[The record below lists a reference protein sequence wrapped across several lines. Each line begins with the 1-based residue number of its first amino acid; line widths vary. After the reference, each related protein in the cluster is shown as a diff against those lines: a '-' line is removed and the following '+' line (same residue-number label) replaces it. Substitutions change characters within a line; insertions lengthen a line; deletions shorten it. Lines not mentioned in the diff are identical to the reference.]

1 MTSRVLIIIFP
12 VFIFHSVVDV
22 SAQSSCTVTPI
33 NPPTLTAAGGVLANG
48 TENVTFECNCS
59 FASSDVRWYDPNG
72 DPVRSTS
79 SNSYMVGSPYR
90 VDGDNNVTLV
100 IPTFNDLYNGN
111 YTCRRRGTNESS
123 PTATTVTLTIG
134 GK

>member
-1 MTSRVLIIIFP
+1 MTSYVLIITFS
-12 VFIFHSVVDV
+12 VFILHPVDDI

-72 DPVRSTS
+72 DIVRTTTT
-79 SNSYMVGSPYR
+79 NRYVPGSPYR
-90 VDGDNNVTLV
+90 VDGDNVVALV
-100 IPTFNDLYNGN
+100 IPTFIDLYDGN
-111 YTCRRRGTNESS
+111 YTCRRRDTIYNESS
-123 PTATTVTLTIG
+123 PTVTLTIA